1 MIVSKLDD
9 CTFFRNT
16 RLDLQGVVR
25 LLRQPIQC
33 GFELL
38 TSRLQPGVIGFS

>member
-1 MIVSKLDD
+1 MIVCKLDD
-9 CTFFRNT
+9 CKFFRNT

-25 LLRQPIQC
+25 LLRQSIQC

-38 TSRLQPGVIGFS
+38 TSRLQPSVIGFS

>member
-1 MIVSKLDD
+1 MIASKLDD
-9 CTFFRNT
+9 CIFYCNT
-16 RLDLQGVVR
+16 LLDLQGVVC

>member
-38 TSRLQPGVIGFS
+38 TSRFQPSVIDFS